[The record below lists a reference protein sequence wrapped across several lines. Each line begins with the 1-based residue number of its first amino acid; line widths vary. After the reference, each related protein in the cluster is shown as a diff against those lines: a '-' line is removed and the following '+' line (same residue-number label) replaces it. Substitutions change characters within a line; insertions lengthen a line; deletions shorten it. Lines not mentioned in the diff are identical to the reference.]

1 LHTLPC
7 RTQAKTGDGTLPDPM
22 LKKLASM
29 KGMEKMTELEEAK
42 LMLELSGKPQVVAQG
57 GRPAHG
63 CSFSLVAG
71 AG

>member
-1 LHTLPC
+1 
-7 RTQAKTGDGTLPDPM
+7 M